1 MHCIVRILAR
11 GLAAL
16 SVVLALPPAHAGQI
30 TGQVLRITTYPGEGK
45 ATVQVAGTVAQRPAC
60 NTTSTFALPL
70 ATDAGKAL
78 LGVATAAHARRSP
91 VTVQGT
97 GTCTLRS
104 GSEDIA
110 VLDLTQAADVLPV
123 DAVAICASAS
133 GGTQGRSGDC
143 TCNTGKYI
151 VPKQLSP
158 TGCSIKTNTGLSCN
172 ANAMD
177 GRNAACCLCAP

>member
-1 MHCIVRILAR
+1 MHRIVRILAR

-16 SVVLALPPAHAGQI
+16 AVLLALPSAHAGQI
-30 TGQVLRITTYPGEGK
+30 TGQVTRITTYPGEGK

-60 NTTSTFALPL
+60 NTASTFALSL
-70 ATDAGKAL
+70 TTDAGKAM
-78 LGVATAAHARRSP
+78 LGIATAAHARRSP
-91 VTVQGT
+91 VALQGT
-97 GTCTLRS
+97 GTCALRA
-104 GSEDIA
+104 GSDDIA

-123 DAVAICASAS
+123 DAVAICTSSS
-133 GGTQGRSGDC
+133 GGTQGKPGDC
-143 TCNTGKYI
+143 TCATGKYI